1 MDLPHFPRELEREI
15 LEIAAEKWSHDVPKL
30 LLVARRV
37 HLWLEPFLYRS
48 IYLHFP
54 LGPGRKT
61 DAQAAL
67 LRMTSS
73 KPPSFLAR
81 AVRQVSIDFMD
92 GFVNAEVGL
101 QFPRVLQHCTGM
113 TCLAMNKTRDS
124 MIGGKIFDVLNL
136 VRLQRLAV
144 FLRDLMPNH
153 APMDAHQPLFR
164 SLTHLE
170 VMDLDIEADPRCV
183 PFLKSLPALT
193 HLALRPQPHHHTGV
207 ANSLVQ
213 HNGCTHLQILV
224 LLYMPAAEV
233 PWDVKEH
240 WANAIGRSV
249 ADPRV
254 VVAPH
259 SDFTDCLSE
268 QGHTYWHESEI
279 FIQKRQLGLI
289 PKDQYWT
296 GKFLTVRDARLSGP
310 LH

>member
-54 LGPGRKT
+54 LGPDRKT
-61 DAQAAL
+61 DAQVAL

-73 KPPSFLAR
+73 KPPSFLVR
-81 AVRQVSIDFMD
+81 AVRQVSIDFMH
-92 GFVNAEVGL
+92 GFVNPEVGL
-101 QFPRVLQHCTGM
+101 QFPPVLQHCTGM

-124 MIGGKIFDVLNL
+124 VIGGKIFDVLNL

-144 FLRDLMPNH
+144 FLGDLMPH
-153 APMDAHQPLFR
+153 PTPMDAHQPIFC

-170 VMDLDIEADPRCV
+170 VMDMEIDADPRCV

-193 HLALRPQPHHHTGV
+193 HLALRPQPYDTGV
-207 ANSLVQ
+207 AITLVQ
-213 HNGCTHLQILV
+213 PDGCTHLQILV
-224 LLYMPAAEV
+224 LLLVPSPGLAWEV
-233 PWDVKEH
+233 EEK
-240 WANAIGRSV
+240 WANVIGCSV
-249 ADPRV
+249 DDPRV
-254 VVAPH
+254 VVAPLSH
-259 SDFTDCLSE
+259 FTDCISE

-279 FIQKRQLGLI
+279 FIQKRRLGLI